1 MLMRRGGSKPALPI
15 RTVAMRDGLMMVGDH
30 AMPAG
35 RRHWRA
41 TASAFAI
48 VDYHGTPL
56 LWIEGDQVV
65 GDMALTVAAPELVKG
80 KPVVATPGEN
90 ETLLWFE
97 VVRIKGLPMIR
108 TWWARGRNVDRTQRA
123 ARLEL
128 LDLKTWPERMREL
141 LQLMNWVN

>member
-1 MLMRRGGSKPALPI
+1 MGLSL
-15 RTVAMRDGLMMVGDH
+15 RTVAMRDGLVMVGDH

-48 VDYHGTPL
+48 TDYHRTPL

-65 GDMALTVAAPELVKG
+65 GDMALTVASPEMQRG
-80 KPVVATPGEN
+80 KPAIVEPGDN

-97 VVRIKGLPMIR
+97 VVRVKGLPMVR
-108 TWWARGRNVDRTQRA
+108 TWWARGANVDRTQRV

-128 LDLKTWPERMREL
+128 LDLKAWPDRMRQL

>member
-1 MLMRRGGSKPALPI
+1 MLAPSIARQLPI
-15 RTVAMRDGLMMVGDH
+15 RSVAMRDGLMMVGDH

-48 VDYHGTPL
+48 TDFHKNPL

-65 GDMALTVAAPELVKG
+65 GDMALTVA
-80 KPVVATPGEN
+80 KPQYAGHCDPGVTSFGD

-97 VVRIKGLPMIR
+97 VVRQGGMPMLR
-108 TWWARGRNVDRTQRA
+108 TWWARGKNIDRTQRV
-123 ARLEL
+123 ARLEI
-128 LDLKTWPERMREL
+128 LDLKTWPERLRQL
-141 LQLMNWVN
+141 LQLMNWIS